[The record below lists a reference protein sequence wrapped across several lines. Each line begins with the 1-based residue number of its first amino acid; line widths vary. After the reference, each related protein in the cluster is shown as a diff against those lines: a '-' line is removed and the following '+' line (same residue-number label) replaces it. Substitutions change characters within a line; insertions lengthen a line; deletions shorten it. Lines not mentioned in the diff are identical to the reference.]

1 MAGNYKSVKPA
12 TFTLPIGLLD
22 DLDSLSKELGKKKTA
37 IVAEALEMYMD
48 YQDLQVAVKR
58 LEDPAEEN
66 LTHEEFVKAVG
77 LA

>member
-1 MAGNYKSVKPA
+1 MAHYKSVKPA
-12 TFTLPIGLLD
+12 TFTLPIGLLE
-22 DLDSLSKELGKKKTA
+22 DLDALSKALGKKKTA

-58 LEDPAEEN
+58 LEDPNEET
-66 LTHEEFVKAVG
+66 LSHEEFVKAVG